1 MPCAAFAGGAL
12 CAWRGISGRGARYR
26 SRRLSHDHFRGFPVV
41 SRPPWNR
48 VPAFRLGGRGPFGT
62 GIALPQSHQATSV
75 SRCTG
80 RDVHSCVGAQI
91 GIVRFADALASVCAL
106 SLKLQ
111 RGAARQIRVRCRRGF
126 QFFASAR
133 WCCCYRRR
141 LALLRSCRT
150 SRVIRRRRE
159 KSSLKSRKTAR
170 IPSFINGWRPSSF
183 PQRKKAQ
190 HE

>member
-1 MPCAAFAGGAL
+1 MIIFGL
-12 CAWRGISGRGARYR
+12 SRG
-26 SRRLSHDHFRGFPVV
+26 PT
-41 SRPPWNR
+41 PPWNR
-48 VPAFRLGGRGPFGT
+48 VPAFRPGGRGPFGT

-80 RDVHSCVGAQI
+80 RGVHNCIGAQI
-91 GIVRFADALASVCAL
+91 DIVPFADALASVRAL

-111 RGAARQIRVRCRRGF
+111 HGAARQIRVQMSTGLPVRRLR
-126 QFFASAR
+126 R

-141 LALLRSCRT
+141 PALLRSRRI
-150 SRVIRRRRE
+150 SRVIRRRRGKSKPE
-159 KSSLKSRKTAR
+159 KPEDRTDSVVHY
-170 IPSFINGWRPSSF
+170 GWRPSPF